1 MRNLAFTGFGGFQ
14 MGLFMLKNSEGNHE
28 GRINKFDGIEVTNFF
43 SQSKKE
49 VRDEMG
55 KRGRGWT
62 QWRKV
67 RCAHRYHRKPAGSER
82 VPCMSVRRPGMLLS
96 QGVKGRARESG

>member
-43 SQSKKE
+43 SQSK
-49 VRDEMG
+49 VAQMG
-55 KRGRGWT
+55 KHIIFS
-62 QWRKV
+62 
-67 RCAHRYHRKPAGSER
+67 AN
-82 VPCMSVRRPGMLLS
+82 
-96 QGVKGRARESG
+96 RARSNNYVS